1 MTPTKKTIP
10 RQFSY
15 NTLYVNPLT
24 DARHVRSCSEGI
36 ALEGHSNHSP
46 VKLGDH
52 RKENAHPNQE
62 RDAADGDDKENAA
75 PKSWS
80 AAVSKHSSNL
90 KSLSTGKALNLKPSS
105 LQFCMQMQDKDP
117 NLGSKLRDPIGSEN
131 SHSVNIWDY
140 SDSES
145 APASSWSTLPN
156 RTLLCRPLPVDIG
169 RCTCVIVRENSI
181 DGVSGGT
188 LYSLYTNEGKGRQD
202 RKLAV
207 AFCKRRNGKSIFTI
221 AQSVKGLLSNGDDSY
236 IGAVTANVMGSKYH
250 IWDQGVSLDSVARGT
265 KALLA
270 VVTFVPTIATWTGSH
285 RIMRAYIPKHQS
297 MQLKNTTQVPHISGL
312 PKDWEER
319 RDRVHQLVSR
329 VPHYNKISQQYEL
342 DFRDRGRA
350 GLKIQ
355 RSVKNF
361 QLNLEENGKQTI
373 LQLGRVGKSKYV
385 MDYRYPLTGY
395 QAFCICLASINT
407 KLCCTV

>member
-1 MTPTKKTIP
+1 M
-10 RQFSY
+10 
-15 NTLYVNPLT
+15 
-24 DARHVRSCSEGI
+24 
-36 ALEGHSNHSP
+36 
-46 VKLGDH
+46 
-52 RKENAHPNQE
+52 
-62 RDAADGDDKENAA
+62 
-75 PKSWS
+75 
-80 AAVSKHSSNL
+80 
-90 KSLSTGKALNLKPSS
+90 
-105 LQFCMQMQDKDP
+105 
-117 NLGSKLRDPIGSEN
+117 
-131 SHSVNIWDY
+131 
-140 SDSES
+140 
-145 APASSWSTLPN
+145 
-156 RTLLCRPLPVDIG
+156 
-169 RCTCVIVRENSI
+169 REKSI